1 MKIANSSLQL
11 AANHQQTQL
20 HEVEESM
27 RTWVGNRPK
36 DSGTGA
42 SAASASVDIS
52 NAGRAAQ
59 AAEGTAIGKDANT
72 GEDHKLQLIKYLLA
86 RMTGKDV
93 EVFDAG
99 RMGGAASAPDEGFG
113 VEYDRHES
121 YTEAEQMAFS
131 ASGVIQTADG
141 KTLGFTLSMS
151 MERYYHMESDMSI
164 RLGNARQT
172 GDPLVIN
179 FSGNAAQLANQRF
192 AFDLNA
198 DGNASEQI
206 NFLGSGS
213 GFLAFD
219 RNGDGTINDGS
230 ELFGARSGNGFA
242 ELAALDGDRNGWLD
256 ENDAAFA
263 KLSIWI
269 KDRSGTDALRSLKGM
284 GIGAIA
290 LDNAASPFSIKD
302 GNNELLG
309 QVRASGIYLKED
321 GGVGS
326 IQQIDLTV

>member
-20 HEVEESM
+20 HEVKESM
-27 RTWVGNRPK
+27 RMWVGDRPK
-36 DSGTGA
+36 DSGAG
-42 SAASASVDIS
+42 AASASVDIS
-52 NAGRAAQ
+52 DAGRAAQ
-59 AAEGTAIGKDANT
+59 AAESSAIGRNANS
-72 GEDHKLQLIKYLLA
+72 EDSELLLIKYLLA

-99 RMGGAASAPDEGFG
+99 RMGGAAGGATAPDEGFG
-113 VEYDRHES
+113 VEYDRRES
-121 YTEAEQMAFS
+121 YTEAERTAFS

-141 KTLGFTLSMS
+141 KTLDFTLSMS
-151 MERYYHMESDMSI
+151 MERYYHMESDVSI

-179 FSGNAAQLANQRF
+179 FSGNAAQLASRRF

-198 DGNASEQI
+198 DGSAGEQI

-219 RNGDGTINDGS
+219 RNGDGAINDGS

-242 ELAALDGDRNGWLD
+242 ELADLDGDRNGWLD

-263 KLSIWI
+263 QLSIWI
-269 KDRSGTDALRSLKGM
+269 KDGSGADLLRSLKDM

-290 LDNAASPFSIKD
+290 LDHAASPFSIKD